1 MDVTT
6 AGTLNTARGLSLEF
20 QADCG
25 GVVGCKIEMYID
37 NVSIIKQ

>member
-1 MDVTT
+1 
-6 AGTLNTARGLSLEF
+6 LEF